1 MKRISM
7 KYLVL
12 AAAALFLVTVGLG
25 AARGSG
31 TTSAVTEASTG
42 FLYAVDDFSVH
53 GNLEYSDDFNDNS
66 RSTLPSSLLIDAP
79 AHPLDLSV
87 GKTGTAESG
96 GYLLL
101 EGGGGTSSA
110 VSSIEPGQ
118 IESAEAE
125 EFVRGA
131 LAGTVRDTVVLNQP
145 IPDGGAGE
153 TTITVSFAA
162 AVPAL
167 SSTCSA
173 GYGVFVAGAN
183 EDTATFAGSYLK
195 VAAVDANT
203 VALSFV
209 DQDSKV
215 LGRAV
220 IDEFYNRV
228 PENLVIRL
236 TVDHLDDTV
245 TPSYSVDGGATF
257 SKFEDG
263 ASNRVYTEAIGSD
276 IYAGILGEGPAP
288 APPPAAP
295 ASHLALLASALLIGT
310 ATVFVM
316 FRVR

>member
-31 TTSAVTEASTG
+31 TTAAVTEASAG

-66 RSTLPSSLLIDAP
+66 RLTLPSSRLMDAP
-79 AHPLDLSV
+79 AHPLELSV

-101 EGGGGTSSA
+101 EGGGTTSALSSA
-110 VSSIEPGQ
+110 EPSLAKST
-118 IESAEAE
+118 ESE

-131 LAGTVRDTVVLNQP
+131 LAGTVRDTVVLDQP
-145 IPDGGAGE
+145 IPDGGAGQ
-153 TTITVSFAA
+153 TTITASFAA
-162 AVPAL
+162 AVPVL
-167 SSTCSA
+167 SDTCSA

-183 EDTATFAGSYLK
+183 EATATFAGSYVK
-195 VAAVDANT
+195 AAAVDADT

-209 DQDSKV
+209 DQDFKV
-215 LGRAV
+215 LDRAV
-220 IDEFYNRV
+220 IRDFYGTV
-228 PENLVIRL
+228 EDNLVIQL
-236 TVDHLDDTV
+236 TVDHLEDTV
-245 TPSYSVDGGATF
+245 APSYSVDGGATF
-257 SKFEDG
+257 SKFEGG
-263 ASNRVYTEAIGSD
+263 AVNAVYSEAIGD
-276 IYAGILGEGPAP
+276 EIYAGILGEGPAP
-288 APPPAAP
+288 VPPPAAP